1 MPMPISSPEE
11 YEAVV
16 DACWF
21 KEDHR
26 ISQGYVKIL
35 TWVWNRLS
43 NLSNVFYAR
52 TAWPVQFLILKI
64 RRCWKLSEPNRF
76 ICKKLLRINA

>member
-1 MPMPISSPEE
+1 MPMPISSPAE

-35 TWVWNRLS
+35 T
-43 NLSNVFYAR
+43 
-52 TAWPVQFLILKI
+52 LKI
-64 RRCWKLSEPNRF
+64 
-76 ICKKLLRINA
+76 

>member
-1 MPMPISSPEE
+1 MPMPISSPAE

-26 ISQGYVKIL
+26 ISQGYVR
-35 TWVWNRLS
+35 NRLS
-43 NLSNVFYAR
+43 NLFKYFYTWPARPNSVFN
-52 TAWPVQFLILKI
+52 WVVLKT
-64 RRCWKLSEPNRF
+64 LGAESVHM
-76 ICKKLLRINA
+76 